1 MEKALKF
8 LLWTVG
14 IFVALCLLGRALLFE
29 TWTVPDDPVL
39 AASVAPTLGA
49 GDLVLVL
56 TVGES
61 NFGDLVRCPDPDDN
75 TRYVVGR
82 VVGMPNDNVEVK
94 GRSLFVNGTR
104 YDAQEAC
111 QEPVFTVAH
120 PDSGAQVEML
130 CSRAELG
137 GSWHFRGTDKQF
149 NASNNARHDNGPNNV
164 YLLSD
169 NRDLHDDSRDFGAVP
184 HASCHQRIFFRLWG
198 GGGWTDGKSRLTFI
212 R

>member
-14 IFVALCLLGRALLFE
+14 IFVFLCLLGRVLLFE
-29 TWTVPDDPVL
+29 TWTVPDDRVL
-39 AASVAPTLGA
+39 AASVAPTLHA

-56 TVGES
+56 TVGEAD
-61 NFGDLVRCPDPDDN
+61 FGDLVRCPDPEDEK
-75 TRYVVGR
+75 RYVVGR
-82 VVGMPNDNVEVK
+82 IVGMPNDQVELK
-94 GRSLFVNGTR
+94 GRAVYVNGTR

-111 QEPVFTVAH
+111 KENIFTVEH
-120 PDSGAQVEML
+120 PDTGAPTEMV

-137 GSWHFRGTDKQF
+137 GSWHFRGTDKQY
-149 NASNNARHDNGPNNV
+149 NASNDVKHSTGPTNV

-169 NRDLHDDSRDFGAVP
+169 DRDLHDDSRDFGALP
-184 HASCHQRIFFRLWG
+184 QASCNQRIFFRLWG
-198 GGGWTDGKSRLTFI
+198 GSGWTDGKSRLSFV